1 MANGTM
7 IGVGTDSNLYTYASY
22 KHIRNTSKRV
32 GHGKCCVISVTSVLR
47 PKYAHFKGKRFWG
60 ADSLFDS
67 SANTMKSCQ
76 ALCSATSGCSGA
88 TFNSTNSPDTTCQL
102 RSGDGD
108 ISMGRK
114 SDYAFMVEGP
124 GLLKM
129 SQNLNSKLV
138 DLNKQIFNLTTN
150 SGGSID
156 NTAGRNAAKK
166 LMIEGHKLKKE
177 KAKLHRL
184 ESEKFGLDE
193 AQEEGDLMIN
203 SNYYSFILLFLL
215 AVVFVIGL
223 MILSMPKAG
232 AAAAP
237 GAAAPAPSATPAQ
250 SGGKSNKNALFYAFF
265 GVAMVTVFMFPKYST
280 SRLNEL

>member
-1 MANGTM
+1 
-7 IGVGTDSNLYTYASY
+7 
-22 KHIRNTSKRV
+22 
-32 GHGKCCVISVTSVLR
+32 
-47 PKYAHFKGKRFWG
+47 
-60 ADSLFDS
+60 
-67 SANTMKSCQ
+67 
-76 ALCSATSGCSGA
+76 
-88 TFNSTNSPDTTCQL
+88 
-102 RSGDGD
+102 
-108 ISMGRK
+108 
-114 SDYAFMVEGP
+114 MVEGP